1 MTLRPFA
8 FCRQTYIKHDKER
21 SLCTEHRPANMTT
34 TTERQIT
41 LEMLKAKAREIGFDV
56 CGVARP
62 QIDPRNQQRLD
73 EFVAGGEYGS
83 MAWMNDP
90 ERLPRRRD
98 PEMLWP
104 DVKSVI
110 VLGSNYGP
118 AENPM
123 ELLDYPDRAMISVY
137 ARNKDYH
144 DLIKK
149 RLKQLARWLVE
160 QSGGRE
166 QVKVFVDTAPVL
178 EKPLGQSSGIGWQG
192 KHTNLVSREFGSWL
206 FLGEVFTTISFD
218 EAEPEIDHCGS
229 CSKCLSACP
238 TDAFPAPYKLDA
250 RKCISYLT
258 IELDGP
264 IPLEFRKAMGNRI
277 YGCDDCLAACPWNK
291 FASRTEELAFIPR
304 AELTAPRLADFLDF
318 DDEAFRA
325 FFSGS
330 PIKRIGRAKFLRNVL
345 IAAGNSGSE
354 GLIPRITVLLGDESA
369 LIRASAV
376 WALSQLMDGEAF
388 DQLRTRQAVQE
399 EDPIVRTEWDRG
411 TIAA

>member
-1 MTLRPFA
+1 
-8 FCRQTYIKHDKER
+8 
-21 SLCTEHRPANMTT
+21 MTT
-34 TTERQIT
+34 KKHENIT
-41 LEMLKAKAREIGFDV
+41 FEKLQAKAREIGFDV

-62 QIDPRNQQRLD
+62 QIDARNQQRLD
-73 EFVAGGEYGS
+73 EFVAAGEYGS

-98 PEMLWP
+98 PQMLWP

-123 ELLDYPDRAMISVY
+123 VLLDHPDRAMISVY
-137 ARNKDYH
+137 AKNKDYH

-149 RLKQLARWLVE
+149 RLKQLARWIVE
-160 QSGGRE
+160 QSGGTE

-178 EKPLGQSSGIGWQG
+178 EKPLGQAAGIGWQG

-206 FLGEVFTTISFD
+206 FLGEVFTTLELP

-238 TDAFPAPYKLDA
+238 TNAFPAPYKLDA

-258 IELDGP
+258 IEHDGP
-264 IPLEFRKAMGNRI
+264 IPVEFRKPMGNRI
-277 YGCDDCLAACPWNK
+277 YGCDDCLAVCPWNK
-291 FASRTEELAFIPR
+291 FATRTAELAFIPR
-304 AELTAPRLADFLDF
+304 AELTAPRLADFLDL
-318 DDEAFRA
+318 DDQTFRS
-325 FFSGS
+325 FFTGS
-330 PIKRIGRAKFLRNVL
+330 PIKRIGRVKFLRNVL
-345 IAAGNSGSE
+345 IAAGNSGE
-354 GLIPRITVLLGDESA
+354 TRLIPRIETLLSDESA

-376 WALSQLMDGEAF
+376 WALSQLMNTAEFTD
-388 DQLRTRQAVQE
+388 LRNDRMKAET
-399 EDPIVRTEWDRG
+399 DPMVLAEWDQ
-411 TIAA
+411 AANAA

>member
-1 MTLRPFA
+1 MTARTEQKITF
-8 FCRQTYIKHDKER
+8 ER
-21 SLCTEHRPANMTT
+21 
-34 TTERQIT
+34 
-41 LEMLKAKAREIGFDV
+41 LKAKAREIGFDV

-62 QIDPRNQQRLD
+62 QIDPRNQKRLD

-98 PEMLWP
+98 PKTLWS
-104 DVKSVI
+104 DVKTVI

-118 AENPM
+118 VEDPM
-123 ELLDYPDRAMISVY
+123 VLLDHPDRAMISVY
-137 ARNKDYH
+137 AKNKDYH

-149 RLKQLARWLVE
+149 RLKQLARWIIE
-160 QSGGRE
+160 TSCSDD

-178 EKPLGQSSGIGWQG
+178 EKPLGQAAGIGWQG

-206 FLGEVFTTISFD
+206 FLGEVFTTI
-218 EAEPEIDHCGS
+218 ELAGGEPEIDHCGS

-258 IELDGP
+258 IEHDGP
-264 IPLEFRKAMGNRI
+264 IPQAFRKAMGNRI

-291 FASRTEELAFIPR
+291 FARRTEELAFIPR
-304 AELTAPRLADFLDF
+304 AELTAPRLADFLDL
-318 DDEAFRA
+318 DDDTFRA
-325 FFSGS
+325 FFTGS
-330 PIKRIGRAKFLRNVL
+330 PIKRIGRVKFLRNVL

-354 GLIPRITVLLGDESA
+354 RLISKITALLGDESA

-376 WALSQLMDGEAF
+376 WALSQLIDDEAF
-388 DQLRTRQAVQE
+388 GVLKETHYAREKDQM
-399 EDPIVRTEWDRG
+399 VREEWDQAE
-411 TIAA
+411 IAA

>member
-1 MTLRPFA
+1 MTAKTPDA
-8 FCRQTYIKHDKER
+8 
-21 SLCTEHRPANMTT
+21 
-34 TTERQIT
+34 IT
-41 LEMLKAKAREIGFDV
+41 FEMLQAKAREIGFDV

-62 QIDPRNQQRLD
+62 KIDPRNQKRLD

-123 ELLDYPDRAMISVY
+123 ALLDHPDRAMISVY
-137 ARNKDYH
+137 AKNRDYH

-149 RLKQLARWLVE
+149 RLKQLARWIVE
-160 QSGGRE
+160 QSGGAE

-178 EKPLGQSSGIGWQG
+178 EKPLGQASGVGWQG

-206 FLGEVFTTISFD
+206 FLGEVFTTLKLT
-218 EAEPEIDHCGS
+218 EAAPEIDHCGS

-238 TDAFPAPYKLDA
+238 TDAFPEPYKLDA

-258 IELDGP
+258 IEHDGL
-264 IPLEFRKAMGNRI
+264 IPHEFRKPMGNRI
-277 YGCDDCLAACPWNK
+277 YGCDDCLSVCPWNK

-304 AELTAPRLADFLDF
+304 AELTAPRLADFLEL
-318 DDEAFRA
+318 DDAEFRA
-325 FFSGS
+325 FFTGS

-345 IAAGNSGSE
+345 IAAGNSGAPH
-354 GLIPRITVLLGDESA
+354 LATRIEVLLGDKSPVV
-369 LIRASAV
+369 RGTAV
-376 WALSQLMDGEAF
+376 WALSQLLDDAAF
-388 DQLRTRQAVQE
+388 SVLQVRYSRQE
-399 EDPIVRTEWDRG
+399 EDALVRDEWDY
-411 TIAA
+411 AAQTV

>member
-1 MTLRPFA
+1 MLRPFA
-8 FCRQTYIKHDKER
+8 FWTENYIRHQR
-21 SLCTEHRPANMTT
+21 
-34 TTERQIT
+34 ERQKTQISLISAMTDKTPDAIT
-41 LEMLKAKAREIGFDV
+41 FEMLQAKAREIGFDV

-62 QIDPRNQQRLD
+62 KIDPRNQKRLD

-123 ELLDYPDRAMISVY
+123 ALLDHPDRAMISVY
-137 ARNKDYH
+137 AKNRDYH

-149 RLKQLARWLVE
+149 RLKQLARWIVE
-160 QSGGRE
+160 QSGGAE

-178 EKPLGQSSGIGWQG
+178 EKPLGQASGVGWQG

-206 FLGEVFTTISFD
+206 FLGEVFTTLKLT
-218 EAEPEIDHCGS
+218 EAAPEIDHCGS

-238 TDAFPAPYKLDA
+238 TDAFPEPYKLDA

-258 IELDGP
+258 IEHDGL
-264 IPLEFRKAMGNRI
+264 IPHEFRKPMGNRI
-277 YGCDDCLAACPWNK
+277 YGCDDCLSVCPWNK

-304 AELTAPRLADFLDF
+304 AELTAPRLADFLEL
-318 DDEAFRA
+318 DDAEFRA
-325 FFSGS
+325 FFTGS

-345 IAAGNSGSE
+345 IAAGNSGAPH
-354 GLIPRITVLLGDESA
+354 LATRIEVLLGDESPVV
-369 LIRASAV
+369 RGTAV
-376 WALSQLMDGEAF
+376 WALSQLLDDAAF
-388 DQLRTRQAVQE
+388 SVLQVRYSRQE
-399 EDPIVRTEWDRG
+399 EDALVRDEWDY
-411 TIAA
+411 AAQTV

>member
-1 MTLRPFA
+1 MTA
-8 FCRQTYIKHDKER
+8 QSADV
-21 SLCTEHRPANMTT
+21 
-34 TTERQIT
+34 IT
-41 LEMLKAKAREIGFDV
+41 FDMLQAKAREIGFDV

-62 QIDPRNQQRLD
+62 KIDPRNQKRLD
-73 EFVAGGEYGS
+73 EFVAAGEYGS

-123 ELLDYPDRAMISVY
+123 ALLDHPDRAMISVY
-137 ARNKDYH
+137 AKNKDYH

-160 QSGGRE
+160 KSGGRE

-178 EKPLGQSSGIGWQG
+178 EKPLGQASGIGWQG

-206 FLGEVFTTISFD
+206 FLGEVFTTICFE
-218 EAEPEIDHCGS
+218 EASPEIDHCGT

-238 TDAFPAPYKLDA
+238 TNAFPAPYKLDA

-258 IELDGP
+258 IEHDGL
-264 IPLEFRKAMGNRI
+264 IPDQFRQAMGNRI

-304 AELTAPRLADFLDF
+304 AELTAPRLADFLDL
-318 DDEAFRA
+318 DDTAFRA
-325 FFSGS
+325 FFTGS

-345 IAAGNSGSE
+345 IAAGNSGATY
-354 GLIPRITVLLGDESA
+354 LTPRIERLLADESA
-369 LIRASAV
+369 LIRGSAV
-376 WALSQLMDGEAF
+376 WALAQLMDANGFRMLKAKHL
-388 DQLRTRQAVQE
+388 DGE
-399 EDPIVRTEWDRG
+399 EDQDVLAEWDQ
-411 TIAA
+411 AARAA

>member
-1 MTLRPFA
+1 M
-8 FCRQTYIKHDKER
+8 
-21 SLCTEHRPANMTT
+21 PAHSADA
-34 TTERQIT
+34 IT
-41 LEMLKAKAREIGFDV
+41 LERLQAKAREIGFDV

-62 QIDPRNQQRLD
+62 SIDARNQKRLD

-83 MAWMNDP
+83 MDWMNDP

-98 PEMLWP
+98 PVTLWP
-104 DVKSVI
+104 EVKSVI

-123 ELLDYPDRAMISVY
+123 ALLDHPDRAMISVY
-137 ARNKDYH
+137 AKNKDYH

-149 RLKQLARWLVE
+149 RLKQLARWLME
-160 QSGGRE
+160 QAQKSGAGSE

-178 EKPLGQSSGIGWQG
+178 EKPLGQSAGIGWQG

-206 FLGEVFTTISFD
+206 FLGEVFTTLEFE
-218 EAEPEIDHCGS
+218 EATPEIDHCGS
-229 CSKCLSACP
+229 CSKCISACP

-258 IELDGP
+258 IEHDDV
-264 IPLEFRKAMGNRI
+264 IPHQFRRAMGNRI

-304 AELTAPRLADFLDF
+304 AELTAPRLADFLEL
-318 DDEAFRA
+318 DEAEFRA
-325 FFSGS
+325 FFTGS

-345 IAAGNSGSE
+345 IATGNSGAES
-354 GLIPRITVLLGDESA
+354 LIPRVEKLLSDESS

-376 WALSQLMDGEAF
+376 WALTQLMSSDAF
-388 DQLRTRQAVQE
+388 ATLKSDHYKAE
-399 EDPIVRTEWDRG
+399 ENPVVRDEWDQA
-411 TIAA
+411 TKAA

>member
-1 MTLRPFA
+1 
-8 FCRQTYIKHDKER
+8 
-21 SLCTEHRPANMTT
+21 MTT
-34 TTERQIT
+34 KTRATIT
-41 LEMLKAKAREIGFDV
+41 FDMLQAKAREIGFDV

-62 QIDPRNQQRLD
+62 KIDVRNQKRLD

-98 PEMLWP
+98 PETLWP

-123 ELLDYPDRAMISVY
+123 ALLDHPDRAMISVY
-137 ARNKDYH
+137 AKNKDYH

-160 QSGGRE
+160 QSGGAE

-178 EKPLGQSSGIGWQG
+178 EKPLGQASGIGWQG

-206 FLGEVFTTISFD
+206 FLGEVFTTIGFD
-218 EAEPEIDHCGS
+218 EAEPEVDHCGS

-258 IELDGP
+258 IEHDGV
-264 IPLEFRKAMGNRI
+264 IPHEFRKAMGNRI

-304 AELTAPRLADFLDF
+304 AELTAPRLADFLEL

-325 FFSGS
+325 FFTGS

-345 IAAGNSGSE
+345 IAAGNSRAPNLIARIE
-354 GLIPRITVLLGDESA
+354 GLLDDENA

-376 WALSQLMDGEAF
+376 WALSQLMSDTAF
-388 DQLRTRQAVQE
+388 ASLKDTRATLESDPTVQA
-399 EDPIVRTEWDRG
+399 EWDQ
-411 TIAA
+411 ASKVA

>member
-1 MTLRPFA
+1 MTVA
-8 FCRQTYIKHDKER
+8 
-21 SLCTEHRPANMTT
+21 AA
-34 TTERQIT
+34 IT
-41 LEMLKAKAREIGFDV
+41 FEDLQAKAREIGFDV

-62 QIDPRNQQRLD
+62 NIDARNQKRLD

-83 MAWMNDP
+83 MDWMNDP
-90 ERLPRRRD
+90 ERLSRRRD
-98 PEMLWP
+98 PMMLWP

-123 ELLDYPDRAMISVY
+123 ALLDHPDRAMISVY
-137 ARNKDYH
+137 AKNKDYH

-149 RLKQLARWLVE
+149 RLKQLARWLME
-160 QSGGRE
+160 KAQKSGADGE

-178 EKPLGQSSGIGWQG
+178 EKPLGQSAGIGWQG

-206 FLGEVFTTISFD
+206 FLGEVFTTLEFAD
-218 EAEPEIDHCGS
+218 ATPEIDHCGS

-258 IELDGP
+258 IEHDDV
-264 IPLEFRKAMGNRI
+264 IPRQFRRAMGNRI

-304 AELTAPRLADFLDF
+304 AELTAPRLADFLEL
-318 DDEAFRA
+318 DDGEFRA
-325 FFSGS
+325 FFTGS

-345 IAAGNSGSE
+345 IAAGNSGAAN
-354 GLIPRITVLLGDESA
+354 LIPRVEKLLADESP

-376 WALSQLMDGEAF
+376 WALSQLMAPDAF
-388 DQLRTRQAVQE
+388 AALKAIHFADEQNPT
-399 EDPIVRTEWDRG
+399 VREEWDQA
-411 TIAA
+411 TNTA

>member
-1 MTLRPFA
+1 MTSR
-8 FCRQTYIKHDKER
+8 THD
-21 SLCTEHRPANMTT
+21 S
-34 TTERQIT
+34 IT
-41 LEMLKAKAREIGFDV
+41 FEMLQVKASEIGFDV

-62 QIDPRNQQRLD
+62 AIDARNQKRLD
-73 EFVAGGEYGS
+73 EFVAAGEYGS
-83 MAWMNDP
+83 MEWMNDP

-118 AENPM
+118 AVDPM
-123 ELLDYPDRAMISVY
+123 ALLDHPDRAMISVY
-137 ARNKDYH
+137 AKNKDYH

-149 RLKQLARWLVE
+149 RLKQLARWIVE
-160 QSGGRE
+160 QSGGTE

-178 EKPLGQSSGIGWQG
+178 EKPLGQASGIGWQG

-206 FLGEVFTTISFD
+206 FLGEIFTTLD
-218 EAEPEIDHCGS
+218 LPEAEPENDHCGS

-258 IELDGP
+258 IEHDGP
-264 IPLEFRKAMGNRI
+264 IPHEFRKPMGNRI

-291 FASRTEELAFIPR
+291 FATRTKELAFIPR
-304 AELTAPRLADFLDF
+304 VELTAPRLADFLDL
-318 DDEAFRA
+318 DDAGFRA
-325 FFSGS
+325 FFTGS
-330 PIKRIGRAKFLRNVL
+330 PIKRIGRVKFLRNVL
-345 IAAGNSGSE
+345 IAAGNSGAVD
-354 GLIPRITVLLGDESA
+354 LIARIEVLLSDESA

-376 WALSQLMDGEAF
+376 WALSQLMEPAAFAQKRDAYSADEA
-388 DQLRTRQAVQE
+388 DAT
-399 EDPIVRTEWDRG
+399 VREEWDR
-411 TIAA
+411 AAEAA

>member
-1 MTLRPFA
+1 M
-8 FCRQTYIKHDKER
+8 
-21 SLCTEHRPANMTT
+21 
-34 TTERQIT
+34 
-41 LEMLKAKAREIGFDV
+41 LEAKAREIGFDV

-73 EFVAGGEYGS
+73 EFVAAGEYGS
-83 MAWMNDP
+83 MGWMNDP
-90 ERLPRRRD
+90 ERLPRRRN
-98 PEMLWP
+98 PEILWP

-123 ELLDYPDRAMISVY
+123 GLLEHPDRAVISVY

-160 QSGGRE
+160 QSGGTE

-206 FLGEVFTTISFD
+206 FLGEVFTTLEFR
-218 EAEPEIDHCGS
+218 EATPEIDHCGS

-238 TDAFPAPYKLDA
+238 TNAFPAPYKLDA

-258 IELDGP
+258 IEHDGP
-264 IPLEFRKAMGNRI
+264 IPHEFRTAMGNRI
-277 YGCDDCLAACPWNK
+277 YGCDDCLAVCPWNK
-291 FASRTEELAFIPR
+291 FASRTEELAFIAR
-304 AELTAPRLADFLDF
+304 ADLTEPKLADFLGL
-318 DDEAFRA
+318 DDDAFRA
-325 FFSGS
+325 FFAGS

-345 IAAGNSGSE
+345 TAAGNSRSHR
-354 GLIPRITVLLGDESA
+354 LIPKITALLGDESA

-376 WALSQLMDGEAF
+376 WALSQLMDDHAF
-388 DQLRTRQAVQE
+388 EQARTTHQTLEKDPVVIDEWNRAV
-399 EDPIVRTEWDRG
+399 P
-411 TIAA
+411 AA

>member
-1 MTLRPFA
+1 MKAKT
-8 FCRQTYIKHDKER
+8 
-21 SLCTEHRPANMTT
+21 
-34 TTERQIT
+34 RQILT
-41 LEMLKAKAREIGFDV
+41 FEMLEAKAREIGFDV

-73 EFVAGGEYGS
+73 EFVAAGEYGS

-123 ELLDYPDRAMISVY
+123 ALLDHPDRAMISVY

-160 QSGGRE
+160 QSGGTE

-206 FLGEVFTTISFD
+206 FLGEVFTTIEFS
-218 EAEPEIDHCGS
+218 EATPEIDHCGS

-238 TDAFPAPYKLDA
+238 TNAFPAPYKLDA

-258 IELDGP
+258 IEHDGP
-264 IPLEFRKAMGNRI
+264 IPHEFRTAMGNRI

-291 FASRTEELAFIPR
+291 FASRTEELAFIAR
-304 AELTAPRLADFLDF
+304 DELTAPKLADFLDL
-318 DDEAFRA
+318 DDDGFRA
-325 FFSGS
+325 FFAGS

-345 IAAGNSGSE
+345 IAAGNSGSDQ
-354 GLIPRITVLLGDESA
+354 LVPKITALLGDEHA

-376 WALSQLMDGEAF
+376 WALSQLLGGDAF
-388 DQLRTRQAVQE
+388 DQARKDHLVSEQ
-399 EDPIVRTEWDRG
+399 DPVVTKEWNRVLP
-411 TIAA
+411 IS

>member
-1 MTLRPFA
+1 MKAKTRRILTF
-8 FCRQTYIKHDKER
+8 
-21 SLCTEHRPANMTT
+21 
-34 TTERQIT
+34 
-41 LEMLKAKAREIGFDV
+41 EMLEAKAREIGFDV

-73 EFVAGGEYGS
+73 EFVAAGEYGS

-123 ELLDYPDRAMISVY
+123 ELLDHPDRAMISVY

-160 QSGGRE
+160 QSGGTE

-206 FLGEVFTTISFD
+206 FLGEVFTTIEFP
-218 EAEPEIDHCGS
+218 EATSEIDHCGS

-238 TDAFPAPYKLDA
+238 TNAFPAPYKLDA

-258 IELDGP
+258 IEHDGP
-264 IPLEFRKAMGNRI
+264 IPHEFRTAMGNRI

-291 FASRTEELAFIPR
+291 FASRTEELAFIAR
-304 AELTAPRLADFLDF
+304 DELTAPKLADFLDL
-318 DDEAFRA
+318 DDDGFRA
-325 FFSGS
+325 FFAGS

-345 IAAGNSGSE
+345 TAAGNSGSDH
-354 GLIPRITVLLGDESA
+354 LVPNITALLGDEHA

-376 WALSQLMDGEAF
+376 WALSQLLDDDAF
-388 DQLRTRQAVQE
+388 DQARKDHLASEQ
-399 EDPIVRTEWDRG
+399 DPVVTKEWNRG
-411 TIAA
+411 LPIS

>member
-1 MTLRPFA
+1 
-8 FCRQTYIKHDKER
+8 
-21 SLCTEHRPANMTT
+21 MTT
-34 TTERQIT
+34 KTRKTIT
-41 LEMLKAKAREIGFDV
+41 FDMLEAKAREIGFDV

-62 QIDPRNQQRLD
+62 EIDPRNKQRLD
-73 EFVAGGEYGS
+73 EFVAAGEYGS

-123 ELLDYPDRAMISVY
+123 ALLDHPDRAMISVY

-160 QSGGRE
+160 QSGGTE

-206 FLGEVFTTISFD
+206 FLGEVFTTIEFAQ
-218 EAEPEIDHCGS
+218 AEPEIDHCGS

-238 TDAFPAPYKLDA
+238 TNAFPAPYKLDA

-258 IELDGP
+258 IEHDGP
-264 IPLEFRKAMGNRI
+264 IPGEFRMAMGNRI

-304 AELTAPRLADFLDF
+304 AELTAPRLADFLDL
-318 DDEAFRA
+318 DDASFRA
-325 FFSGS
+325 FFTGS

-345 IAAGNSGSE
+345 IAAGNSCSDR
-354 GLIPRITVLLGDESA
+354 LIPKITALLADESA

-376 WALSQLMDGEAF
+376 WALSRLMSKAAF
-388 DQLRTRQAVQE
+388 DALKAEHYDTEQS
-399 EDPIVRTEWDRG
+399 PIVRDEWDLVPV
-411 TIAA
+411 AA

>member
-1 MTLRPFA
+1 
-8 FCRQTYIKHDKER
+8 
-21 SLCTEHRPANMTT
+21 MTT
-34 TTERQIT
+34 KT
-41 LEMLKAKAREIGFDV
+41 LKSIAFEMLQAKAREIGFDV

-62 QIDPRNQQRLD
+62 TIDPRNQQRLD

-123 ELLDYPDRAMISVY
+123 TLLDHPDRAMISVY
-137 ARNKDYH
+137 AKNKDYH

-149 RLKQLARWLVE
+149 RLKQLARWIVE
-160 QSGGRE
+160 QSGGAE

-178 EKPLGQSSGIGWQG
+178 EKPLGQASGIGWQG

-206 FLGEVFTTISFD
+206 FLGEVFTTLD
-218 EAEPEIDHCGS
+218 LPEAEPEIDHCGS

-258 IELDGP
+258 IEHDGP
-264 IPLEFRKAMGNRI
+264 IPVEFRKPMGNRI
-277 YGCDDCLAACPWNK
+277 YGCDDCLAVCPWNK
-291 FASRTEELAFIPR
+291 FATRTAELAFIPR
-304 AELTAPRLADFLDF
+304 AELTAPRLADFLDL
-318 DDEAFRA
+318 DDDTFRA
-325 FFSGS
+325 FFTGS

-345 IAAGNSGSE
+345 IAAGNSGAPHLV
-354 GLIPRITVLLGDESA
+354 GRIKRLIDDESA
-369 LIRASAV
+369 LIRSSAV
-376 WALSQLMDGEAF
+376 WALSQLMSAAEFESLKDVRVKAEVDPMVLAEWH
-388 DQLRTRQAVQE
+388 QAAN
-399 EDPIVRTEWDRG
+399 T
-411 TIAA
+411 T

>member
-1 MTLRPFA
+1 MLRPFA
-8 FCRQTYIKHDKER
+8 FSSEDYIRQHRETKTPDHNQTCKHMCAKSLETIKFE
-21 SLCTEHRPANMTT
+21 
-34 TTERQIT
+34 T
-41 LEMLKAKAREIGFDV
+41 LQAKAREIGFDV

-62 QIDPRNQQRLD
+62 QIDPRNQKRLD
-73 EFVAGGEYGS
+73 EFVAAGEYGS
-83 MAWMNDP
+83 MGWMNDP

-110 VLGSNYGP
+110 VLGSNYCP

-123 ELLDYPDRAMISVY
+123 ALLDHPDRAMISVY

-149 RLKQLARWLVE
+149 RLKQLARWIVE
-160 QSGGRE
+160 QSAGDE

-178 EKPLGQSSGIGWQG
+178 EKPLGQASGIGWQG

-206 FLGEVFTTISFD
+206 FLGEVFTTLELP

-258 IELDGP
+258 IEHDGP
-264 IPLEFRKAMGNRI
+264 IPREFRQAMGNRI

-304 AELTAPRLADFLDF
+304 AELTAPRLADFLDL
-318 DDEAFRA
+318 DDAGFRA
-325 FFSGS
+325 FFTGS

-345 IAAGNSGSE
+345 IAAGNSGAE
-354 GLIPRITVLLGDESA
+354 RLIPRIEALLTDEDA

-376 WALSQLMDGEAF
+376 WALSQLMDRNSLKHIRAAHYDAE
-388 DQLRTRQAVQE
+388 V
-399 EDPIVRTEWDRG
+399 DPLVRNEWDQ
-411 TIAA
+411 AANAA

>member
-1 MTLRPFA
+1 
-8 FCRQTYIKHDKER
+8 
-21 SLCTEHRPANMTT
+21 MTT
-34 TTERQIT
+34 RNADAIT
-41 LEMLKAKAREIGFDV
+41 FEMLQAKAREIGFDV

-62 QIDPRNQQRLD
+62 NIDPRNQKRLD

-83 MAWMNDP
+83 MEWMNDP

-98 PEMLWP
+98 PETLWP
-104 DVKSVI
+104 EVKSVI

-123 ELLDYPDRAMISVY
+123 ALLDHPDRAMISVY
-137 ARNKDYH
+137 ARNRDYH

-149 RLKQLARWLVE
+149 RLKRLARWLVE
-160 QSGGRE
+160 TSGRQE

-206 FLGEVFTTISFD
+206 FLGEVFTTIAFD
-218 EAEPEIDHCGS
+218 PTGPEVDHCGS
-229 CSKCLSACP
+229 CSSCLSACP
-238 TDAFPAPYKLDA
+238 TNAFPAPYKLDA

-258 IELDGP
+258 IEHDGL
-264 IPLEFRKAMGNRI
+264 IPHPFRKAMGNRI

-304 AELTAPRLADFLDF
+304 EELTAPRLADFLEF
-318 DDEAFRA
+318 DDAAFRA
-325 FFSGS
+325 FFAGS

-345 IAAGNSGSE
+345 VAAGNSGAKS
-354 GLIPRITVLLGDESA
+354 LIKQIKVLLGDESP
-369 LIRASAV
+369 LVRGSAV
-376 WALSQLMDGEAF
+376 WALSQLTDREDF
-388 DQLRTRQAVQE
+388 DAIRKQHGDRE
-399 EDPIVRTEWDRG
+399 EDATVRAEWDQA
-411 TIAA
+411 THP

>member
-1 MTLRPFA
+1 MLRPFA
-8 FCRQTYIKHDKER
+8 FWTENYIRHQR
-21 SLCTEHRPANMTT
+21 
-34 TTERQIT
+34 ERQKTQTSLISAMTAKTPDAIT
-41 LEMLKAKAREIGFDV
+41 FEMLQAKAREIGFDV

-62 QIDPRNQQRLD
+62 KIDPRNQKRLD

-123 ELLDYPDRAMISVY
+123 ALLDHPDRAMISVY
-137 ARNKDYH
+137 AKNRDYH

-149 RLKQLARWLVE
+149 RLKQLARWIVE
-160 QSGGRE
+160 QSGGAE

-178 EKPLGQSSGIGWQG
+178 EKPLGQASGVGWQG

-206 FLGEVFTTISFD
+206 FLGEVFTTLKLT
-218 EAEPEIDHCGS
+218 EAAPEIDHCGS

-238 TDAFPAPYKLDA
+238 TDAFPEPYKLDA

-258 IELDGP
+258 IEHDGL
-264 IPLEFRKAMGNRI
+264 IPHEFRKPMGNRI
-277 YGCDDCLAACPWNK
+277 YGCDDCLSVCPWNK

-304 AELTAPRLADFLDF
+304 AELTAPRLADFLEL
-318 DDEAFRA
+318 DDAEFRA
-325 FFSGS
+325 FFTGS

-345 IAAGNSGSE
+345 IAAGNSGAPH
-354 GLIPRITVLLGDESA
+354 LATRIEVLLGDKSPVV
-369 LIRASAV
+369 RGTAV
-376 WALSQLMDGEAF
+376 WALSQLLDDAAF
-388 DQLRTRQAVQE
+388 SVLQVRYSRQE
-399 EDPIVRTEWDRG
+399 EDALVRDEWDY
-411 TIAA
+411 AAQTV

>member
-1 MTLRPFA
+1 
-8 FCRQTYIKHDKER
+8 
-21 SLCTEHRPANMTT
+21 MTT
-34 TTERQIT
+34 KTPDNIKFK
-41 LEMLKAKAREIGFDV
+41 MLQAKAREIGFDV

-62 QIDPRNQQRLD
+62 KIDARNQQRLD

-98 PEMLWP
+98 PEILWP

-110 VLGSNYGP
+110 VLGCNYGP

-123 ELLDYPDRAMISVY
+123 ALLDHPDRAMISVY
-137 ARNKDYH
+137 AKNKDYH

-149 RLKQLARWLVE
+149 RLKQLARWVVE
-160 QSGGRE
+160 QSGGAE

-178 EKPLGQSSGIGWQG
+178 EKPLGQASGIGWQG

-206 FLGEVFTTISFD
+206 FLGEIFTTLD
-218 EAEPEIDHCGS
+218 LPEAEPEIDHCGS
-229 CSKCLSACP
+229 CTKCLSACP

-258 IELDGP
+258 IEHDGP
-264 IPLEFRKAMGNRI
+264 IPLEFRKPMGNRI
-277 YGCDDCLAACPWNK
+277 YGCDDCLAVCPWNK
-291 FASRTEELAFIPR
+291 FATRTEELAFIPR
-304 AELTAPRLADFLDF
+304 VELTAPRLADFLDL
-318 DDEAFRA
+318 DDAGFRA
-325 FFSGS
+325 FFTGS

-345 IAAGNSGSE
+345 IAAGNSKAPR
-354 GLIPRITVLLGDESA
+354 LIPRIENLLSDESA

-376 WALSQLMDGEAF
+376 WALSQLMSAAEFASLKDTHAKIES
-388 DQLRTRQAVQE
+388 
-399 EDPIVRTEWDRG
+399 DPVVLAEWDQASN
-411 TIAA
+411 AA

>member
-1 MTLRPFA
+1 MLRPFA
-8 FCRQTYIKHDKER
+8 FWTENYIRHQR
-21 SLCTEHRPANMTT
+21 
-34 TTERQIT
+34 ERQKTQTSLISAMTAKTPDAIT
-41 LEMLKAKAREIGFDV
+41 FEMLQAKAREIGFDV

-62 QIDPRNQQRLD
+62 KIDPRNQKRLD

-123 ELLDYPDRAMISVY
+123 ALLDHPDRAMISVY
-137 ARNKDYH
+137 AKNRDYH

-149 RLKQLARWLVE
+149 RLKQLARWIVE
-160 QSGGRE
+160 QSGGAE

-178 EKPLGQSSGIGWQG
+178 EKPLGQASGVGWQG

-206 FLGEVFTTISFD
+206 FLGEVFTTLKLT
-218 EAEPEIDHCGS
+218 EADPEIDHCGS

-238 TDAFPAPYKLDA
+238 TDAFPEPYKLDA

-258 IELDGP
+258 IEHDGL
-264 IPLEFRKAMGNRI
+264 IPHEFRKPMGNRI
-277 YGCDDCLAACPWNK
+277 YGCDDCLSVCPWNK

-304 AELTAPRLADFLDF
+304 AELTAPRLADFLEL
-318 DDEAFRA
+318 DDAEFRA
-325 FFSGS
+325 FFTGS

-345 IAAGNSGSE
+345 IAAGNSGAPH
-354 GLIPRITVLLGDESA
+354 LATRIEVLLGDKSPVV
-369 LIRASAV
+369 RGTAV
-376 WALSQLMDGEAF
+376 WALSQLLDDAAF
-388 DQLRTRQAVQE
+388 SVLQVRYFRQ
-399 EDPIVRTEWDRG
+399 EDDALVRDEWDY
-411 TIAA
+411 AAQTV

>member
-1 MTLRPFA
+1 
-8 FCRQTYIKHDKER
+8 
-21 SLCTEHRPANMTT
+21 MTT
-34 TTERQIT
+34 KTHKTIT
-41 LEMLKAKAREIGFDV
+41 FDMLEAKAREIGFDV

-62 QIDPRNQQRLD
+62 EIDPRNQQRLD
-73 EFVAGGEYGS
+73 EFVAAGEYGS

-123 ELLDYPDRAMISVY
+123 ALLDHPDRAMISVY

-160 QSGGRE
+160 QSGGTE

-206 FLGEVFTTISFD
+206 FLGEVFTTIEFAQ
-218 EAEPEIDHCGS
+218 AEPEIDHCGS

-238 TDAFPAPYKLDA
+238 TNAFPAPYKLDA

-258 IELDGP
+258 IEHDGP
-264 IPLEFRKAMGNRI
+264 IPGQFRTAMGNRI

-304 AELTAPRLADFLDF
+304 AELTAPRLADFLDL
-318 DDEAFRA
+318 DDASFRA
-325 FFSGS
+325 FFTGS

-345 IAAGNSGSE
+345 IAAGNSCSE
-354 GLIPRITVLLGDESA
+354 RLIPKITALLADESA

-376 WALSQLMDGEAF
+376 WALSRLMSNTAF
-388 DQLRTRQAVQE
+388 DALKAEHYDTEQS
-399 EDPIVRTEWDRG
+399 PIVRDEWDLVSV
-411 TIAA
+411 AA

>member
-1 MTLRPFA
+1 MTAKTPDA
-8 FCRQTYIKHDKER
+8 
-21 SLCTEHRPANMTT
+21 
-34 TTERQIT
+34 IT
-41 LEMLKAKAREIGFDV
+41 FEMLQAKAREIGFDV

-62 QIDPRNQQRLD
+62 KIDPRNQKRLD

-123 ELLDYPDRAMISVY
+123 ALLDHPDRAMISVY
-137 ARNKDYH
+137 AKNRDYH

-149 RLKQLARWLVE
+149 RLKQLARWIVE
-160 QSGGRE
+160 QSGGAE

-178 EKPLGQSSGIGWQG
+178 EKPLGQASGVGWQG

-206 FLGEVFTTISFD
+206 FLGEVFTTLKLI
-218 EAEPEIDHCGS
+218 EAAPEIDHCGS

-238 TDAFPAPYKLDA
+238 TDAFPEPYKLDA

-258 IELDGP
+258 IEHDGL
-264 IPLEFRKAMGNRI
+264 IPHEFRKPMGNRI
-277 YGCDDCLAACPWNK
+277 YGCDDCLSVCPWNK

-304 AELTAPRLADFLDF
+304 AELTAPRLADFLEL
-318 DDEAFRA
+318 DDAEFRA
-325 FFSGS
+325 FFTGS

-345 IAAGNSGSE
+345 IAAGNSGAPH
-354 GLIPRITVLLGDESA
+354 LATRIEVLLGDKSPVV
-369 LIRASAV
+369 RGTAV
-376 WALSQLMDGEAF
+376 WALSQLLDDAAF
-388 DQLRTRQAVQE
+388 SVLQVRYSRQE
-399 EDPIVRTEWDRG
+399 EDALVRDEWDY
-411 TIAA
+411 AAQTV

>member
-1 MTLRPFA
+1 MTVAAAVTFEDL
-8 FCRQTYIKHDKER
+8 Q
-21 SLCTEHRPANMTT
+21 
-34 TTERQIT
+34 
-41 LEMLKAKAREIGFDV
+41 AKAREIGFDV

-62 QIDPRNQQRLD
+62 NIDARNQKRLD

-83 MAWMNDP
+83 MDWMNDP

-98 PEMLWP
+98 PMMLWP

-123 ELLDYPDRAMISVY
+123 ALLDHPDRAMISVY
-137 ARNKDYH
+137 AKNKDYH

-149 RLKQLARWLVE
+149 RLKQLARWLME
-160 QSGGRE
+160 KAQKSGADGE

-178 EKPLGQSSGIGWQG
+178 EKPLGQSAGIGWQG

-206 FLGEVFTTISFD
+206 FLGEVFTTLEFAD
-218 EAEPEIDHCGS
+218 ATPEIDHCGS

-258 IELDGP
+258 IEHDDV
-264 IPLEFRKAMGNRI
+264 IPRQFRRAMGNRI

-304 AELTAPRLADFLDF
+304 AELTAPRLADFLEL
-318 DDEAFRA
+318 DDGEFRA
-325 FFSGS
+325 FFTGS

-345 IAAGNSGSE
+345 IAAGNSGAAN
-354 GLIPRITVLLGDESA
+354 LISRVEKLLSDESP

-376 WALSQLMDGEAF
+376 WALSQLMAPDAF
-388 DQLRTRQAVQE
+388 AALKAVHFADEQN
-399 EDPIVRTEWDRG
+399 PTVREEWDQA
-411 TIAA
+411 TNTA